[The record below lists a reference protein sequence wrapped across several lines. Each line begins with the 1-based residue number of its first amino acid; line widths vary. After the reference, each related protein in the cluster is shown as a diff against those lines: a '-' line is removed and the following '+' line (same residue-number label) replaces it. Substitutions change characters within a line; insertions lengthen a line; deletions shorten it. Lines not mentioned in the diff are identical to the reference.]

1 MRTDKIIKA
10 ASDEKL
16 IDLLNCLTNHNSDFK
31 SPRLILTK
39 VTYELKLRKYV
50 LKNLYTENLEI
61 KSGIFFKSDGK
72 ILIEDHDRVLTT
84 QDMGRSFLM
93 ALELKGPT
101 NDKLGKSFSRN

>member
-50 LKNLYTENLEI
+50 LKNLYTENQEI
-61 KSGIFFKSDGK
+61 KSEIFFKSEGK
-72 ILIEDHDRVLTT
+72 ILIEDKERVLTT

-101 NDKLGKSFSRN
+101 NDKLGMSFSRN

>member
-16 IDLLNCLTNHNSDFK
+16 LDLLNCLTTHNRDFN

-39 VTYELKLRKYV
+39 VTYELKLRGYD
-50 LKNLYTENLEI
+50 LTNLFNERKEI
-61 KSGIFFKSDGK
+61 KSGGFFKSRSK
-72 ILIEDHDRVLTT
+72 ILIEDKKRELTV